1 MAQGALLRRIWPA
14 APEPEASQD
23 GSAQRV
29 LSLGSMAQG
38 AIDQV
43 FMSTVAMMAGIPR
56 SAELRRISG
65 ELAEARDLF
74 ARRGWLDDPA
84 AYHRQ
89 PKPLVQY
96 SLEPASLRTG
106 LGTTDYQHLTF
117 ESGYRPH
124 RGEPGRGRW
133 ADYEENRTAHAYV
146 FEHEGRQRPWLVC
159 VHAFLMGSPLMNVYG
174 FDIDWLHKELGLNII
189 TPVLPLHGP
198 RKPGLMS
205 GAELLS
211 IDYMNALHGF
221 AQATFDLRRSIG
233 WLRQRGARKI
243 GLYGLSLG
251 AYNAALAASLEDD
264 LECVVAG
271 IPAVDFTA
279 MARDNENLI
288 TRGRRDAAGL
298 DWQLIDDVVSVA
310 APLRLKPR
318 VAPGRRFIFAGLAD
332 RMAPPAQARALWR
345 HWERPE
351 THWYQGSHV
360 AFRWIPGIR
369 DFVGGALTSSRLI

>member
-1 MAQGALLRRIWPA
+1 MAQGALLRRVWPA

-117 ESGYRPH
+117 
-124 RGEPGRGRW
+124 
-133 ADYEENRTAHAYV
+133 
-146 FEHEGRQRPWLVC
+146 
-159 VHAFLMGSPLMNVYG
+159 
-174 FDIDWLHKELGLNII
+174 
-189 TPVLPLHGP
+189 
-198 RKPGLMS
+198 
-205 GAELLS
+205 
-211 IDYMNALHGF
+211 
-221 AQATFDLRRSIG
+221 
-233 WLRQRGARKI
+233 
-243 GLYGLSLG
+243 
-251 AYNAALAASLEDD
+251 
-264 LECVVAG
+264 
-271 IPAVDFTA
+271 
-279 MARDNENLI
+279 
-288 TRGRRDAAGL
+288 
-298 DWQLIDDVVSVA
+298 
-310 APLRLKPR
+310 
-318 VAPGRRFIFAGLAD
+318 
-332 RMAPPAQARALWR
+332 
-345 HWERPE
+345 
-351 THWYQGSHV
+351 
-360 AFRWIPGIR
+360 
-369 DFVGGALTSSRLI
+369 